1 MALANIQVYGEQI
14 RLRTIEL
21 LGQDLEKFNASS
33 GGTIVLD
40 MRRWSGNYSKESFY
54 NSIAGAQ
61 RRVDRYAAN
70 ASQASTPLTEAELV
84 AVKVAGGFGPVD
96 FEPSQ
101 LTWLSSNPEEAINV
115 ISQGFADALLA
126 DQLNTVVGCA
136 VAAIENI
143 PALVN
148 DVSALTG
155 GNGALTQ
162 TVLNGSHA
170 KFGDR
175 SGMLRADIMTGAAY
189 HKLLEK
195 GLANGERL
203 FMSSNVTVQSI
214 LGKLFVVSDIPA
226 LLVAGTPNKTKVLS
240 LTAQGAIVD
249 NAGDIITNIDTPNG
263 TTRLVTSWQADYS
276 FGVKL
281 KGYAWDIANGGASPD
296 NSDLFTGSN
305 WDNAMGDIKH
315 TAGTLAIADI
325 DQ

>member
-1 MALANIQVYGEQI
+1 MTIANMQVYDEQI

-21 LGQDLEKFNASS
+21 LGQDLQKFNAAS

-40 MRRWSGNYSKESFY
+40 MGRWMGNYTRESFY
-54 NSIAGAQ
+54 NSLASAQ
-61 RRVDRYAAN
+61 RRTDRFAAN
-70 ASQASTPLTEAELV
+70 NAQAATALSESEV
-84 AVKVAGGFGPVD
+84 GGVKVAGGFGPVL

-101 LTWLSSNPEEAINV
+101 LTWLSSSPEEAINV
-115 ISQGFADALLA
+115 ISQGFSDALLA

-136 VAAIENI
+136 IAAIENI

-148 DVSALTG
+148 DVSALTAG
-155 GNGALTQ
+155 AGALTQ
-162 TVLNGSHA
+162 SVMNGSHA

-189 HKLLEK
+189 HKLIEK

-203 FMSSNVTVQSI
+203 FDSTSVTVQSI

-226 LLVAGTPNKTKVLS
+226 LTVAGTPNKTKVLS
-240 LTAQGAIVD
+240 LVAGAAICD
-249 NAGDIITNIDTPNG
+249 NASDIITNLQTNNG
-263 TTRLVTSWQADYS
+263 KERIETTWQADYS

-281 KGYAWDIANGGASPD
+281 KGFKWDETNGGASPED
-296 NSDLFTGSN
+296 AELFTGSN
-305 WDNAMGDIKH
+305 WDNAMADVKH